1 MLLKDKVAL
10 ITGAGRG
17 LGRGLATGFAAEGAA
32 VVCAARSGAELDEVV
47 GEIRNAGGRALA
59 QTTDVSELSSVEAMV
74 AATLAEWGRLD
85 VLVINAAV
93 CPDMGRSIFE
103 SDPQA
108 WVDTVAINLNGAYY
122 CVKAAAPHMRQRGGQ
137 IILIGSGKGH
147 RATPDDSAYA
157 CSKAGAWMLV
167 RTMAEELAP
176 SRICVNELIP
186 GLVDT
191 DILTEAERPADSALS
206 LEWFKQPADVVPLAL
221 FLATQP
227 RTGPTGQSF
236 SLMRRDSQ

>member
-59 QTTDVSELSSVEAMV
+59 QTTDVSELASVEAMV

-85 VLVINAAV
+85 VLVINAGV

-108 WVDTVAINLNGAYY
+108 WIDTVAINLNGAYY
-122 CVKAAAPHMRQRGGQ
+122 CVKAAAPHMRQRGGH

-186 GLVDT
+186 GPVDT
-191 DILTEAERPADSALS
+191 PMNPKGRSQPSAND
-206 LEWFKQPADVVPLAL
+206 WHKQPEDVLPLAL
-221 FLATQP
+221 FMATQP
-227 RTGPTGQSF
+227 LSGPSGQSF
-236 SLMRRDSQ
+236 SMMRRDSQ